1 MWEFREKPS
10 EEVARCGE
18 QLTQAEGTAQT
29 TSRGLEG
36 RGVFGEGLE
45 VWEGLECEAPA
56 RRGRAP
62 LAGHC
67 RCKGAE
73 VRMNPEGSGDHRG
86 IEAPFWNSGG

>member
-1 MWEFREKPS
+1 MR
-10 EEVARCGE
+10 R
-18 QLTQAEGTAQT
+18 TADP
-29 TSRGLEG
+29 G
-36 RGVFGEGLE
+36 RGNSTNNFKGARRAWCVREGLE

-62 LAGHC
+62 QAGLC

-73 VRMNPEGSGDHRG
+73 VRMNPEGSRDHRG